1 MKQDKATVPKGRQ
14 AIILT
19 AGKGERMQPLSFE
32 KQKHLIR
39 ILGKT
44 ILEHNLDQLDGLIDE
59 VILVIRS
66 DGKCKEIKD
75 LIGDRYKRLKIKYA
89 IQKKM
94 LGTGDAVKC
103 SLWLLKDKFLLLNGD
118 DLYDK
123 KDIQKV
129 LKAFP
134 CLLAKEVK
142 QPKFFGI
149 VETEK
154 GIIKS
159 LIEKPLKPKSNLANS
174 GLYFLPKKILNY
186 SIKKSSRGEYEF
198 TDYIKQFIKNQKL
211 NIVKAE
217 QWIPISYCWNLLE
230 ANSALMTE
238 AKELNQ
244 GKIEQGCHLSGKVI
258 IRKGTVIKSGT
269 YIEGPVWIGENC
281 VIGPNCFLRKFTSIG
296 DNCRIGQAVEI
307 KNSLVGR
314 NTNIAHLS
322 YVGDSIIGENCNL
335 GAGTI
340 TANLRHDGETIKT
353 EIKNKLIDT
362 KRRKFGTVLG
372 DGVKTGIGT
381 LIYPGRKIWPNK
393 ITSPGEK
400 VVEDIK

>member
-1 MKQDKATVPKGRQ
+1 MQ

-39 ILGKT
+39 ILGRT
-44 ILEHNLDQLDGLIDE
+44 ILEHNLEQLDGLVDE
-59 VILVIRS
+59 VILVIRP

-75 LIGDRYKRLKIKYA
+75 LIGGRYKRLKIRYA
-89 IQKKM
+89 IQKRL

-103 SLWLLKDKFLLLNGD
+103 ALPLLKNRFLSLNGD

-123 KDIQKV
+123 KDIQQV
-129 LKAFP
+129 LKKFP

-142 QPKFFGI
+142 QPRFFGVI
-149 VETEK
+149 EANK

-159 LIEKPLKPKSNLANS
+159 FIEKPLKPKSNLANS
-174 GLYFLPKKILNY
+174 GLYFLPKEILNY
-186 SIKKSSRGEYEF
+186 SIKKSPRGEYEF
-198 TDYIKQFIKNQKL
+198 TDYIKQFIKDQKL
-211 NIVKAE
+211 NIVKAN
-217 QWIPISYCWNLLE
+217 QWIPVSYCWNLLE
-230 ANSALMTE
+230 ANNALLTE
-238 AKELNQ
+238 IKESNQ
-244 GKIEQGCHLSGKVI
+244 GKIEQGCHISGKI
-258 IRKGTVIKSGT
+258 IINKGTIIKRGT
-269 YIEGPVWIGENC
+269 YIEGPVWIGQNC
-281 VIGPNCFLRKFTSIG
+281 IIGPNCFLRKFTSIG

-307 KNSLVGR
+307 KNSLIGQ
-314 NTNIAHLS
+314 NTNVAHLS

-353 EIKNKLIDT
+353 KIKNKLIDT

-393 ITSPGEK
+393 TTLPGEK
-400 VVEDIK
+400 VVKDIK